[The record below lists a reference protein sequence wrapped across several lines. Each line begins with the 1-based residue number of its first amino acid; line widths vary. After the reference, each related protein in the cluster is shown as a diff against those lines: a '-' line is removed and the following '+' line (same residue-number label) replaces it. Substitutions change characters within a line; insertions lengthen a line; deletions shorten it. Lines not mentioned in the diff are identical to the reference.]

1 MDARFQGND
10 FLVLFFITT
19 YQGYVMPFLIELNNL
34 IASYAKNESHK
45 EQLAC
50 TAGPHRKA
58 NHAAV
63 GGVAR
68 PCRGSVITGAR
79 SLRHPSDRPESLCT
93 CSGGRRKVTHSAAK

>member
-1 MDARFQGND
+1 MPRFDGNFLRGDQMFFEEILLLKPLKTSMDARFQGKD

-63 GGVAR
+63 G
-68 PCRGSVITGAR
+68 
-79 SLRHPSDRPESLCT
+79 
-93 CSGGRRKVTHSAAK
+93 RKTTHY